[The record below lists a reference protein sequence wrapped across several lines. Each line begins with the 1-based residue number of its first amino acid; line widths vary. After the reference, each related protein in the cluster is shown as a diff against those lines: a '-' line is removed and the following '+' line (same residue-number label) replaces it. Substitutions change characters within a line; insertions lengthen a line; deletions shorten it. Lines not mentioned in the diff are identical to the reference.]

1 MSTHEARLTS
11 VEYDLKQ
18 FKTETI
24 KAYQDVAM
32 ELTMIKGLTEDSVR
46 RLMTL
51 KTQIDQRF
59 DVTDQRLNA
68 IERRFDIVD
77 QRFTSLDEK
86 LDQVLQRLS
95 NPPATGK

>member
-1 MSTHEARLTS
+1 MSTHEERLTT
-11 VEYDLKQ
+11 VEYGLKQ
-18 FKTETI
+18 FQTETI

-59 DVTDQRLNA
+59 DTTDQRLSA
-68 IERRFDIVD
+68 IERRFDLVD
-77 QRFTSLDEK
+77 QRFASLDGK
-86 LDQVLQRLS
+86 LDQVLQRLT
-95 NPPATGK
+95 NPPTME